1 MKPVIVPDTM
11 SADTANNLYG
21 ERYGVDWQYA
31 PPSVKVPA
39 NTTGTDTIYF
49 RENNQF
55 DGLVFVQDKC
65 EDGHEQKKSVLTD
78 LEFVEVASDHVLT
91 HKPVDLPPQSWIG
104 GADDDSSARVLQS
117 DSRAPS
123 IIPAVA
129 LYLTILAMAII
140 LVLIFAGG
148 AHA

>member
-39 NTTGTDTIYF
+39 NT
-49 RENNQF
+49 
-55 DGLVFVQDKC
+55 
-65 EDGHEQKKSVLTD
+65 
-78 LEFVEVASDHVLT
+78 
-91 HKPVDLPPQSWIG
+91 
-104 GADDDSSARVLQS
+104 LQS